1 MAAGI
6 VAAETGD
13 AISLRDVEGKGVAVK
28 KSDIAKRD
36 SAPSSMPEIY
46 ATLLTPS
53 ELRDVVEYVATLGA
67 PMGRGGRGGRGGAG
81 AGGPPVPGAAAR
93 GQGGF
98 RGGAGFG
105 AGGNAGELPPPR
117 ALRGLTAP
125 SAPAPKTP

>member
-6 VAAETGD
+6 VAAETAD

-67 PMGRGGRGGRGGAG
+67 PMGRGGRGGAG
-81 AGGPPVPGAAAR
+81 AGGPPVP
-93 GQGGF
+93 
-98 RGGAGFG
+98 G

>member
-6 VAAETGD
+6 VVAETAD
-13 AISLRDVEGKGVAVK
+13 AISLRDVEGKRVAVK

-67 PMGRGGRGGRGGAG
+67 PMGRGGRGGAG

>member
-6 VAAETGD
+6 VAAETAD

-81 AGGPPVPGAAAR
+81 AGGPPVPGA
-93 GQGGF
+93 
-98 RGGAGFG
+98 
-105 AGGNAGELPPPR
+105 GGNAGELPPPR